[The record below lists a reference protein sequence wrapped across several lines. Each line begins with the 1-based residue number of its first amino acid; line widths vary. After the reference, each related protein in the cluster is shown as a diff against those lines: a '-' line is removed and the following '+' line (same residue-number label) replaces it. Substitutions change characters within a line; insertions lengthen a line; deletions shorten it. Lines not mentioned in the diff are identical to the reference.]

1 MSEINSLSENSKELD
16 QKKETDIQQPPGQ
29 LTDQSESID
38 LEECFQEVYSKF
50 KLNFYRGI
58 FDRVSD
64 RLGSLNVT
72 EAFAAEAIYALREP
86 KIGEFAEAI
95 GISQP
100 NATYKVN
107 SLIKKG
113 YIKKINSKKDK
124 REYHLRV
131 TQKFL
136 DYYNINSEYV
146 HTVMERIKERFTPE
160 QTAFFT
166 EMLRIISRDL
176 MPENSQIHN
185 RNVMVDET

>member
-1 MSEINSLSENSKELD
+1 MSETGRMDMGARDDAD
-16 QKKETDIQQPPGQ
+16 QR
-29 LTDQSESID
+29 ESMD
-38 LEECFQEVYSKF
+38 LEDYFQEVYAKF

-58 FDRVSD
+58 FERLKD
-64 RLGSLNVT
+64 RLGSLNAT

-113 YIKKINSKKDK
+113 YVKKINSPIDK
-124 REYHLRV
+124 REYHLKV

-136 DYYNINSEYV
+136 DYYNINSEYI
-146 HTVMERIKERFTPE
+146 HIVMERIKKRFTPE
-160 QTAFFT
+160 QTAQLA
-166 EMLRIISRDL
+166 EMLRIVSREL
-176 MPENSQIHN
+176 MPENSQITE
-185 RNVMVDET
+185 RPLSVDEA